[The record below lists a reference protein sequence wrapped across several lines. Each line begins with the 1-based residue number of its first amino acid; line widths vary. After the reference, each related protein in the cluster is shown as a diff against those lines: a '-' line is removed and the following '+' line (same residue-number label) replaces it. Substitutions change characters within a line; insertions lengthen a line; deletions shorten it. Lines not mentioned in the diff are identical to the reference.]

1 MATTRKILSYEEM
14 LEKFPDWR
22 IFDTDTYY
30 RESTPEATE
39 AARLRVLRYTGIAIK
54 FMQDHGLTRRV
65 LCETA
70 PDIPEDFRVYLRD
83 ITPEGLEF
91 DRTGFMKWLDRLDR
105 TMHADP
111 SDVSV
116 MEKALAEMRAKVAP
130 AADPQQCAD
139 SKPNIK
145 SRQSSKK
152 PGLIKKYDDM
162 SWHSEGDFPSD
173 LSEDAGCTH
182 IGMFWAWAL
191 LHELY
196 SKDHAEDF
204 EGAIEQLQKRQ
215 TTPGKCLLQYCD
227 GKFTSDE
234 LNATGNRFTRA
245 YYDVAKGE
253 YIHDYEFCLAKGL
266 PSTYHVPDTW
276 ETYDKL
282 EPIINARFGAW
293 KRRGK

>member
-162 SWHSEGDFPSD
+162 RVMRMIKKQLINCEATLELLRKEYEEKDDQLLALGIKKEVTYRSVDEEEVGSLTARLEA
-173 LSEDAGCTH
+173 LKKEIQEIEEDK
-182 IGMFWAWAL
+182 
-191 LHELY
+191 
-196 SKDHAEDF
+196 SKMA
-204 EGAIEQLQKRQ
+204 AYNAYTRQ
-215 TTPGKCLLQYCD
+215 
-227 GKFTSDE
+227 
-234 LNATGNRFTRA
+234 
-245 YYDVAKGE
+245 
-253 YIHDYEFCLAKGL
+253 
-266 PSTYHVPDTW
+266 
-276 ETYDKL
+276 
-282 EPIINARFGAW
+282 
-293 KRRGK
+293 